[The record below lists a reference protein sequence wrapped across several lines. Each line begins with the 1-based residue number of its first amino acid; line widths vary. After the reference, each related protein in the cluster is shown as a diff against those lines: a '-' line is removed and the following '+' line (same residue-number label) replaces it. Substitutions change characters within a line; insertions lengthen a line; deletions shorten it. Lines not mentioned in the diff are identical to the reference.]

1 MEYRRF
7 RWFLATLLLTALF
20 AVQMLGQSIIAG
32 DVTGTVTDP
41 SGAVVSGATLTIKS
55 ATTDVS
61 QTTTSN
67 STGAYRFPLLRPGD
81 YKLTVSQ
88 KGFKSVS
95 QSLTVAIGQ
104 VTTANVKLELGS
116 QSEVLEVTGAAP
128 LIQTENANIST
139 GFNSRQIDEI
149 PNGGN
154 DLTAVAQTAPGVL
167 MNTANGGG
175 YGNFEA
181 FGLPATSNLFTVNGN
196 DEMDPYLNLN
206 NSGAT
211 NLMLGKNEVQET
223 AVVSNG
229 YTGQYGR
236 QAGAQIDYAT
246 KSGGNSF
253 HGNLAYWWNGRYLN
267 ANDWFNNETGTPRPF
282 VNNNQWAA
290 SIGGPIKKDKMFFFL
305 DTEGVRFI
313 SATSILTI
321 VPSQAYQQAIVQN
334 LPSFGANNSAGFYS
348 SMFSLYNGAPGL
360 NRAQPTND
368 SIDSS
373 GNLGCGDLNVGGNI
387 LGPNF
392 AQFGGNGTPNPAYS
406 SPGSPVLNMGGGVP
420 CSVFYRST
428 VGQPSTEWILAGKVD
443 FNLTNNDKLAIRY
456 KNDIGDQPTYTD
468 PVNPVFNATSHQPQ
482 YEGQIHYTRTISPTV
497 LNQFIL
503 SGSWY
508 SAIFKNPDAAKANL
522 AFPYAMYDFDTSS
535 FANMGGEDNIWPQG
549 RNVTQYQIVDDLS
562 ITRGGHS
569 FKFGGNFRRNDISDY
584 LFGVRTVPRV
594 RIFSQTDFA
603 TGFIDQIS
611 QRHPLDGKLG
621 HPMAIY
627 SFGIYGQD
635 EWRVS
640 SSLKLT
646 LTVRMDR
653 NSNITCT
660 DGCISRMPG
669 AFTEISHNP
678 NAPLNAFMQTGFKST
693 FSSLEKVV
701 VQPRFGFAWNP
712 FGKSNT
718 VLRGGVGLFSDLY
731 PGTLIDSFAR
741 NAPVDPQF
749 TIPGAMLS
757 PLEPGNVFQLESA
770 CNNAYQGTYASGGN
784 FAAFQAAAD
793 AAVSGLTCA
802 SPDVNAMV
810 DQIKNPK
817 FVEWNFELQ
826 QAIGQK
832 TSVSINYVGNRG
844 YDIFIF
850 NPFVNSY
857 KAPSSSEPNGFG
869 GLPTARPDVRAG
881 NVSQLSNSAKS
892 NYNGVTVSAT
902 RRLTYGL
909 QGSVNYTWS
918 HALDDVSNGGISPY
932 SVTDSFLGQFNP
944 YSLKRLNYSNA
955 DYDVRHN
962 FTANYVWDIPYK
974 SQNKAFNY
982 LVGGWS
988 VAGTFFWRS
997 RYPYSPWDSAG
1008 TSTFLKNGVNGSLLI
1023 SQLSPQPVIDC
1034 NTPGPASLPTQCLS
1048 SSNWG
1053 VPTTGTP
1060 EDWGNTKRNIFRGP
1074 KYFNSDFS
1082 IMKRFR
1088 VTERAAFAVG
1098 ATAFNVFNHA
1108 NFANPVSD
1116 FASGQFGTITSTVV
1130 PPTSPYGAFV
1140 GSAVSGR
1147 LLQLHGRI
1155 EF

>member
-32 DVTGTVTDP
+32 DLTGTVIDP

-55 ATTDVS
+55 TTTDVS

-95 QSLTVAIGQ
+95 QSVTVAIGQ
-104 VTTANVKLELGS
+104 VTTANVKMELGS

-139 GFNSRQIDEI
+139 GFNSRQIDEL

-253 HGNLAYWWNGRYLN
+253 HGNLAYWWNGRLVN
-267 ANDWFNNETGTPRPF
+267 ANDWFNNNTNTPRPF

-290 SIGGPIKKDKMFFFL
+290 SFGGPIKKDKAFFFV
-305 DTEGVRFI
+305 DTEGIRPI
-313 SATSILTI
+313 LATSTLTI

-348 SMFSLYNGAPGL
+348 SMFNLYNGAPGL
-360 NRAQPTND
+360 NRAQPTDN
-368 SIDSS
+368 SIDGT
-373 GNLGCGDLNVGGNI
+373 GNLGCGDLNTDAAGGP
-387 LGPNF
+387 LPGF
-392 AQFGGNGTPNPAYS
+392 AQFGGLNAVGPNGSN
-406 SPGSPVLNMGGGVP
+406 GLNGGGTP

-428 VGQPSTEWILAGKVD
+428 VGQASNEWVLATKLD
-443 FNLTNNDKLAIRY
+443 FNLTNNDKVAIRY

-468 PVNPVFNATSHQPQ
+468 PINPVFNAVSHQPQ
-482 YEGQIHYTRTISPTV
+482 YEGQLHYTRTISPTV

-508 SAIFKNPDAAKANL
+508 SAIFKNPDAAKANA

-611 QRHPLDGKLG
+611 QRHPQNGKLG
-621 HPMAIY
+621 HPMGIY

-646 LTVRMDR
+646 LTVRADR
-653 NSNITCT
+653 NSNITCN

-669 AFTEISHNP
+669 AFTEISHDP
-678 NAPLNAFMQTGFKST
+678 NAPLNAFLQTGFKST
-693 FSSLEKVV
+693 FPSLEKVV

-749 TIPGAMLS
+749 TINGAMLS
-757 PLEPGNVFQLESA
+757 PFEPGNVFEIENT
-770 CNNAYQGTYASGGN
+770 CNTAYQSTYASGGN
-784 FAAFQAAAD
+784 FAAFQAAANG
-793 AAVSGLTCA
+793 VPCA

-850 NPFVNSY
+850 NPFVNSNASCSRGQC
-857 KAPSSSEPNGFG
+857 APDGSGFG
-869 GLPTARPDVRAG
+869 GLPLAKPDVRAG
-881 NVSQLSNSAKS
+881 NVSQLSNSGTS
-892 NYNGVTVSAT
+892 NYNGVTASIS
-902 RRLTYGL
+902 RRLTYGF
-909 QGSVNYTWS
+909 QGSLNYTWS

-944 YSLKRLNYSNA
+944 YGLKSLNYSNA

-962 FTANYVWDIPYK
+962 LTANYVWDIPYK
-974 SQNKAFNY
+974 SSNKVMNY

-988 VAGTFFWRS
+988 LAGTFFWRS
-997 RYPYSPWDSAG
+997 RYPYSPFDSSG
-1008 TSTFLKNGVNGSLLI
+1008 SSLLLRQGVNGSVLASKLNPGASI
-1023 SQLSPQPVIDC
+1023 PDC
-1034 NTPGPASLPTQCLS
+1034 NTPGNGTFQCL
-1048 SSNWG
+1048 NIADWG
-1053 VPTTGTP
+1053 TALQSGIITGTQA
-1060 EDWGNTKRNIFRGP
+1060 DWGNQKRNTLRGP

-1082 IMKRFR
+1082 IMKRFH
-1088 VTERAAFAVG
+1088 VTERSALAIG

-1108 NFANPVSD
+1108 NFANPTNDVE
-1116 FASGQFGTITSTVV
+1116 SGQFGLIESTVV
-1130 PPTSPYGAFV
+1130 PPTSPYGSFV

-1147 LLQLHGRI
+1147 LLQLHARI